1 MKNLLFNFCA
11 ASILFAFL
19 SCSQTELQ
27 GPLPEEVNM
36 ESSMK
41 NDGEDFRNFNSEKL
55 RVFKGPQ
62 VKYGEGKLRSFVS
75 LNDENFPVEI
85 GFIMTPEIFEN
96 LEILPSFDIATVL
109 PLHHKAKEVTPFE
122 HLALKWSTG
131 HPPAF
136 FAPHFDYYFYMISNE
151 ERMAI
156 PEYDLTTASAFTL
169 FPPDGFMPED
179 YGTPPGEGGA
189 FPQIG
194 KHWLPLNLPAYL
206 PFTSIMVLGTYDG
219 ESIFIEPMATVDL
232 LLSNPEVS
240 EPYSQ
245 PEFFQESTNYPTRY
259 NIYVDS
265 KTGEIYVTL
274 SHFVT
279 R

>member
-1 MKNLLFNFCA
+1 MKKLLFIFCA
-11 ASILFAFL
+11 VGIFLAFT
-19 SCSQTELQ
+19 SCSQTDVQDL
-27 GPLPEEVNM
+27 LPGEVNT

-41 NDGEDFRNFNSEKL
+41 NAGEDFTNLNSEKL

-62 VKYGEGKLRSFVS
+62 VQYGQGKLRSFVS

-85 GFIMTPEIFEN
+85 GFILTQEVFED
-96 LEILPSFDIATVL
+96 LEILPSFDVTTLV
-109 PLHHKAKEVTPFE
+109 PLHHKARQVTPFE
-122 HLALKWSTG
+122 HLAVKWSLG
-131 HPPAF
+131 HGPTF
-136 FAPHFDYYFYMISNE
+136 FTQHFDFYFYKISHE

-156 PEYDLTTASAFTL
+156 PEYGPATASAFAL
-169 FPPDGFMPED
+169 YPPEGFMPSN
-179 YGTPPGEGGA
+179 YGTPPGQAGVY
-189 FPQIG
+189 PQIG

-206 PFTSIMVLGTYDG
+206 PFTSIMVLGTYNG
-219 ESIFIEPMATVDL
+219 ESIFVEPMATVDL
-232 LLSNPEVS
+232 LLSNPNVS

-259 NIYVDS
+259 NIYVDT

-274 SHFVT
+274 SDFVA